1 MEKYELTE
9 KELIVGIYNLLLGV
23 YKDCGRT
30 LSPVQ
35 KIILKNGIKKEF
47 MKGRINK

>member
-1 MEKYELTE
+1 MEKYELSE
-9 KELIVGIYNLLLGV
+9 KELIDGIYKLLLGV

-35 KIILKNGIKKEF
+35 KVILKEGIKKEF
-47 MKGRINK
+47 KKGRINK